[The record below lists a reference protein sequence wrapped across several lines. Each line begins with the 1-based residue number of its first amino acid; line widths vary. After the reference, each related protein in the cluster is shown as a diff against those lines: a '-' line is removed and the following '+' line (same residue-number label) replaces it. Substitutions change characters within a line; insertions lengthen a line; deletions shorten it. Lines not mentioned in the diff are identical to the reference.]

1 MRSSALVASAVLT
14 AFAVMASGCD
24 GTNADAPDAASTAT
38 AGSTQPS
45 GPKIRRGVQ
54 AEATAVP
61 AKGRDVEVK
70 NDVFDFSYSYPAQ
83 VAAIP
88 DLKALLDKRLDA
100 ARAEL
105 ETSAKADQ
113 IEAKKNDYPYRPHSS
128 GATWQVVKD
137 MPRWLSLS
145 AEMYDYSGGAHG
157 MTFFDGL
164 LWDREQNLAR
174 DPADLFISKAALSSV
189 LREPFC
195 AALDKERAK
204 RRGAP
209 VNRASGDQ
217 FDECI
222 DPAVHTIIL
231 GSSNGRTFD
240 RIGVLVEPYAAGA
253 YAEGTFDIT
262 LPVTQR
268 ILGSVKPAYKAEFS
282 VK

>member
-1 MRSSALVASAVLT
+1 MRLHTPMVGAVL
-14 AFAVMASGCD
+14 AGLAMMASGCD
-24 GTNADAPDAASTAT
+24 ATSGDAPDAASTAS
-38 AGSTQPS
+38 ASSTQPT
-45 GPKIRRGVQ
+45 GPKIRRNAQ
-54 AEATAVP
+54 AEASVVP

-70 NDVFDFSYSYPAQ
+70 NDVYDFSYSYSAKA
-83 VAAIP
+83 AAIP
-88 DLKALLDKRLDA
+88 ELKALLDKRLDA

-113 IEAKKNDYPYRPHSS
+113 IEAKKNDYPYRAHSS
-128 GATWQVVKD
+128 GATWQVVTD
-137 MPRWLSLS
+137 LPRWLSLS

-164 LWDREQNLAR
+164 LWDREQNLSR
-174 DPADLFISKAALSSV
+174 NPSDLFISKAALSSV

-222 DPAVHTIIL
+222 DPAEHTIIL

-262 LPVTQR
+262 LPVTQS

>member
-1 MRSSALVASAVLT
+1 MVAGCGTSDPGTPETTASAS
-14 AFAVMASGCD
+14 AA
-24 GTNADAPDAASTAT
+24 GTTAT
-38 AGSTQPS
+38 AQPT
-45 GPKIRRGVQ
+45 GPKIRRGNQ
-54 AEATAVP
+54 ADAAPVE
-61 AKGRDVEVK
+61 GRSVETK
-70 NDVFDFSYSYPAQ
+70 NDLSEFSYSYPAK

-88 DLKALLDKRLDA
+88 DLKVLLDKRLDA

-105 ETSAKADQ
+105 EASAKKDQ
-113 IEAKKNDYPYRPHSS
+113 AEAAKSGYPYRAHSS
-128 GATWQVVKD
+128 GTTWKVVTD
-137 MPRWLSLS
+137 LPRWLSLS
-145 AEMYDYSGGAHG
+145 AELYDYSGGAHG
-157 MTFFDGL
+157 MTFYNSL

-209 VNRASGDQ
+209 VNRTSGDQ

-222 DPAVHTIIL
+222 DPVEHTIIL

-262 LPVTQR
+262 IPVTDR
-268 ILGSVKPAYKAEFS
+268 IMGSVKPVYAGEFS